1 MICLNYHYG
10 KVMACY
16 QSQGLG
22 LFHCVV
28 GPKGSPCTEAAQD
41 GTSAVL
47 IAGATVGSLLFIVIL
62 IPIVVVLVRR
72 ECKYQRYIQD
82 PRNSTNTLRVFNV
95 ETTWKQ

>member
-1 MICLNYHYG
+1 
-10 KVMACY
+10 MACY

-28 GPKGSPCTEAAQD
+28 GPKGSPCIEVAED
-41 GTSAVL
+41 GTSAGL

-62 IPIVVVLVRR
+62 ILIVVVLVRR

-82 PRNSTNTLRVFNV
+82 PRNSTNTLRLLNV

>member
-1 MICLNYHYG
+1 
-10 KVMACY
+10 MACY

-28 GPKGSPCTEAAQD
+28 GPKGSPCIEAAQD

-72 ECKYQRYIQD
+72 ECKYQSYIQD

>member
-1 MICLNYHYG
+1 
-10 KVMACY
+10 MACY

>member
-1 MICLNYHYG
+1 
-10 KVMACY
+10 MACY

-62 IPIVVVLVRR
+62 ILIVLLVRR
-72 ECKYQRYIQD
+72 GCKYQRYSQD
-82 PRNSTNTLRVFNV
+82 SRNSANTPRVFNV
-95 ETTWKQ
+95 ETTWKR